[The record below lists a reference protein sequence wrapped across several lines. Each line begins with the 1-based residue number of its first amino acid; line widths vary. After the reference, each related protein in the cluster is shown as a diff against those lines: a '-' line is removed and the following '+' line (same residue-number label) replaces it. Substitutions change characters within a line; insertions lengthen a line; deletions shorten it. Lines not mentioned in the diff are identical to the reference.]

1 MYFTPSGRSIDVKL
15 LHLENARFPILVKDS
30 GSFIEFNS
38 EHLSNLSDGIPL
50 RDVKNCNSS
59 KDVIPLKYGNV
70 VHSMASL
77 YVISPSLFE
86 SITGEH
92 SVLVSIDLT
101 RLSAKSI
108 GAPQISSS

>member
-1 MYFTPSGRSIDVKL
+1 MI
-15 LHLENARFPILVKDS
+15 
-30 GSFIEFNS
+30 IEFSSLHSMNIS
-38 EHLSNLSDGIPL
+38 APISL

-59 KDVIPLKYGNV
+59 KDSISLPEKEGNSV
-70 VHSMASL
+70 QATASL
-77 YVISPSLFE
+77 YEISPSLFE